1 MQNEIPP
8 LEKGCLC
15 SGTFRGNEHKILSI
29 IQVVHLKI
37 LRFSTQYSTPCLKDK
52 QYKQLY
58 QWSRSLFTY
67 FILLSH
73 KIRTILKS
81 NPP

>member
-15 SGTFRGNEHKILSI
+15 SGTFKGNEHKILSI

-37 LRFSTQYSTPCLKDK
+37 LRFSAQYSTPCLKDK

-58 QWSRSLFTY
+58 QWSCSLFTY